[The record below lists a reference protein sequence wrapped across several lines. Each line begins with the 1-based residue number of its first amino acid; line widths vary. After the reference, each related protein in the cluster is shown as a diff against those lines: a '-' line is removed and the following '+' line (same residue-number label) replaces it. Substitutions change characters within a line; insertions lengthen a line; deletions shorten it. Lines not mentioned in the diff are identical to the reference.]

1 MAQHGSSES
10 VRVLTILLQKEDPFQ
25 GPRMG
30 SCLTLRN
37 ELSEETHGLT
47 MQEAL
52 LGSGAQL
59 ENNRVR
65 EPRRTALPCASQS
78 GFIGMELVSGLSL
91 TTHLSW
97 PVLGLTQGPSWW
109 PAHLPAK
116 MHSSAK
122 DPGEVGCLLPP
133 VGLSLILLVSLQ
145 GCTLFLIRA
154 SCHHASG
161 YCRAWPSWAI
171 SVKGPV
177 AVCRQHECVR
187 LFLEAEP
194 YYIFGAF
201 SLFICSSDCKF
212 VLRWRPSD
220 FDLRDKNHLFFLEL
234 YLC

>member
-1 MAQHGSSES
+1 M
-10 VRVLTILLQKEDPFQ
+10 
-25 GPRMG
+25 
-30 SCLTLRN
+30 CLT
-37 ELSEETHGLT
+37 
-47 MQEAL
+47 
-52 LGSGAQL
+52 
-59 ENNRVR
+59 V
-65 EPRRTALPCASQS
+65 S
-78 GFIGMELVSGLSL
+78 GFIGMELVSRLSL
-91 TTHLSW
+91 TSRLAW

-145 GCTLFLIRA
+145 GGTRFLIRA

-234 YLC
+234 YLLIDTVDADCEIPSCDCRHSAKTNLWHTWLQPTSF